1 MHGTAD
7 CRGSRRRCQRVI
19 LLAAGVVG
27 CAHAIGS
34 PHQVIIDTDPG
45 TDDAIA
51 IVLALR
57 SPELAVR
64 ALTIVAGNV
73 TAAQGAENARRIVSL
88 AHRCDVPVAS
98 GARKPLI
105 AKLTTGEVWH
115 GKNGLADIQLPDPNC
130 PLDRRWA
137 PDLIIEMVHAAPHQI
152 TLITLGPLTNIALAG
167 EKDPS
172 IVPLVRQV
180 IMMAGSTSGGNVTP
194 AAEFNVYVDPEAAQL
209 VFNAGWPI
217 TMVGLDVCRKTLLT
231 RRHVPQLG
239 ESRDPLAHLVFGI
252 GEFLVAAAE
261 RRGAAGAAMY
271 DPLAVAAAIDPTL
284 TVAAPMRVDVETTG
298 RLTRGE
304 TVTNRE
310 GRRELTELR
319 RFADG
324 ERYVFT
330 GSSETVASNAAVA
343 TDVQAERFLDL
354 LLTRMRSSHSAARS
368 AKVGGPP

>member
-1 MHGTAD
+1 
-7 CRGSRRRCQRVI
+7 
-19 LLAAGVVG
+19 
-27 CAHAIGS
+27 
-34 PHQVIIDTDPG
+34 
-45 TDDAIA
+45 
-51 IVLALR
+51 
-57 SPELAVR
+57 
-64 ALTIVAGNV
+64 
-73 TAAQGAENARRIVSL
+73 
-88 AHRCDVPVAS
+88 
-98 GARKPLI
+98 
-105 AKLTTGEVWH
+105 
-115 GKNGLADIQLPDPNC
+115 LPDPNC

-152 TLITLGPLTNIALAG
+152 TLITLGPLTNIAMAE

-231 RRHVPQLG
+231 RRQVPQLG
-239 ESRDPLAHLVFGI
+239 EGRDPLAHLVFGI

-271 DPLAVAAAIDPTL
+271 DPLAVGAAIDPTL
-284 TVAAPMRVDVETTG
+284 IVAAPMRVDVETTG

-304 TVTNRE
+304 TVANRE
-310 GRRELTELR
+310 GRRELRELR

-330 GSSETVASNAAVA
+330 GASEAVVANAAVA
-343 TDVQAERFLDL
+343 TDVQAERFLEL
-354 LLTRMRSSHSAARS
+354 LLTRIRSSHPPARS
-368 AKVGGPP
+368 ARVGGTG